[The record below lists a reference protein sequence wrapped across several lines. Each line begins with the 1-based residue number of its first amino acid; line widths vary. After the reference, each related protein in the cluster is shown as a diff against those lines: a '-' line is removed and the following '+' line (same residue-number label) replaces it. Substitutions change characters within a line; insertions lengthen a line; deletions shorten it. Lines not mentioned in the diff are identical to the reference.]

1 MCINDC
7 CQFSKNLINYN
18 VSFILITK
26 SHSSGIFFRVSNLVA
41 DIRYFRRIWIG
52 MAGNLLIYNYLFAK
66 ELLCCQQFIQV
77 QFIRELKILICR
89 FTRIRYRNTYSPSSF
104 WNILLKIKPPADLLL
119 HTFFFILTEQRQKKE
134 KVLTLL
140 HGIKK
145 YTIMIWNVIEKIFC
159 QKRALRSVVSNEIK
173 W

>member
-52 MAGNLLIYNYLFAK
+52 QQLPTIHRGLVKGTKDFNLQIYEN
-66 ELLCCQQFIQV
+66 QV
-77 QFIRELKILICR
+77 WKYI
-89 FTRIRYRNTYSPSSF
+89 FTI
-104 WNILLKIKPPADLLL
+104 
-119 HTFFFILTEQRQKKE
+119 
-134 KVLTLL
+134 
-140 HGIKK
+140 
-145 YTIMIWNVIEKIFC
+145 
-159 QKRALRSVVSNEIK
+159 
-173 W
+173 